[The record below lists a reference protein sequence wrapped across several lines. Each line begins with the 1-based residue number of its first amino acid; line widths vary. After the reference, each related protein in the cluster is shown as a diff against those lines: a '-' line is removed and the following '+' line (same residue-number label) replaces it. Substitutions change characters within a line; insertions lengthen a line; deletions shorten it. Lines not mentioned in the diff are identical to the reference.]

1 MKGALFIVFHWP
13 PFSGSSGVHR
23 SLRFTKYLPEQGWT
37 PLVLSAS
44 PRAFPTRGDDLL
56 GEITPGT
63 VVRRAFALDAARHLA
78 VRGRYL
84 RATALPDRWV
94 SWWLPA
100 VATGL
105 QMIRRHR
112 PAVIYATYPIA
123 TAHLIGIT
131 LARLSGLPLVADYR
145 DAMVTADMPADPAVR
160 RAYQRIEQRVMAG
173 AGAAIFTTPR
183 SLELYRQRY
192 PALPPGKMHCIRN
205 GYDEGDFSAFPADSA
220 RPPGRRLRLLHSGL
234 LRLDERDPRPFLAA
248 LGDCLG
254 DGRLRRDEVEV
265 VFRATGDDEGHR
277 RLVAEA
283 GLGDVV
289 RIEPPLPYA
298 AALREMADADV
309 LLVFQDRFCNHL
321 VPAKLYEYIRTGRPV
336 LALTDRLGETA
347 ELVEESAAGRVLDL
361 ASREE
366 IAAALPGFLADV
378 RRGTAPHATLA
389 QAERYSRRAQTAE
402 LAAVFARLAGTMG

>member
-112 PAVIYATYPIA
+112 PAVI
-123 TAHLIGIT
+123 
-131 LARLSGLPLVADYR
+131 
-145 DAMVTADMPADPAVR
+145 
-160 RAYQRIEQRVMAG
+160 
-173 AGAAIFTTPR
+173 
-183 SLELYRQRY
+183 
-192 PALPPGKMHCIRN
+192 
-205 GYDEGDFSAFPADSA
+205 
-220 RPPGRRLRLLHSGL
+220 
-234 LRLDERDPRPFLAA
+234 
-248 LGDCLG
+248 
-254 DGRLRRDEVEV
+254 
-265 VFRATGDDEGHR
+265 
-277 RLVAEA
+277 
-283 GLGDVV
+283 
-289 RIEPPLPYA
+289 
-298 AALREMADADV
+298 
-309 LLVFQDRFCNHL
+309 
-321 VPAKLYEYIRTGRPV
+321 
-336 LALTDRLGETA
+336 
-347 ELVEESAAGRVLDL
+347 
-361 ASREE
+361 
-366 IAAALPGFLADV
+366 
-378 RRGTAPHATLA
+378 
-389 QAERYSRRAQTAE
+389 
-402 LAAVFARLAGTMG
+402 